1 MLMTFSISV
10 RFLYPLGDVF
20 IMNNEKKKEAK
31 EVDYGLGYEF
41 ETTEEIPVPTL
52 IVDQI
57 IGQDRGVET
66 IKNAAKQR
74 RNVLLIGSPGNGKS
88 MLGQAMAEL
97 LPREELEDILVYP
110 NPDDPNT
117 PKIRTLKA
125 GEGRKIVEEYK
136 ARAKKEDS
144 SKNMLLIFISM
155 AIILYGFLYGQVLMA
170 VFVAVITIFLGSQI
184 LRSKSQ
190 TLVPKLLMD
199 NGEKDKAPFVDATGA
214 HAGALLGDV
223 RHDPFQ
229 SGGLGTPPHER
240 VEAGMVH
247 RAHKGVL
254 FIDEISTFKIN
265 MQQAMLTA
273 IQNKRYPIT
282 GQSEMSSGAMVRTE
296 AVPCDFIL
304 VAAGNLETLKGMHPA
319 LRSRIRGYGYEVYM
333 NDTMPDTVENR
344 RKLVRVVAQEV
355 IKDGKIPHFTKDAVE
370 EIINEARRRAERKNS
385 LTLIIRDLGGMI
397 RSAGDI
403 AVKEKVKLV
412 TVEHVKKA
420 RKLSRSLEHQIA
432 DDYIERR
439 KEYRVFKTS
448 GTNIGRVNGLAVLGG
463 KSGIILPIEAEVV
476 PAGSKSEGKI
486 VATGKLGEIARESIL
501 NVSAL
506 IKKYTGKEISDF
518 DVHIQFLQA
527 YEGVE
532 GDSASV
538 SVAAA
543 VISAIKGLPI
553 RQDLAMTGSL
563 SVRGEV
569 LPVGGITAK
578 VEAAI
583 GAGMKEVVLPEAN
596 KEDVYL
602 QEKDKRKIKISTV
615 STIDE
620 LFDHV
625 FIKVK

>member
-1 MLMTFSISV
+1 
-10 RFLYPLGDVF
+10 
-20 IMNNEKKKEAK
+20 MNNEKKKEAK

-463 KSGIILPIEAEVV
+463 
-476 PAGSKSEGKI
+476 
-486 VATGKLGEIARESIL
+486 
-501 NVSAL
+501 
-506 IKKYTGKEISDF
+506 
-518 DVHIQFLQA
+518 
-527 YEGVE
+527 
-532 GDSASV
+532 
-538 SVAAA
+538 
-543 VISAIKGLPI
+543 
-553 RQDLAMTGSL
+553 
-563 SVRGEV
+563 
-569 LPVGGITAK
+569 
-578 VEAAI
+578 
-583 GAGMKEVVLPEAN
+583 
-596 KEDVYL
+596 
-602 QEKDKRKIKISTV
+602 
-615 STIDE
+615 
-620 LFDHV
+620 
-625 FIKVK
+625 

>member
-1 MLMTFSISV
+1 
-10 RFLYPLGDVF
+10 
-20 IMNNEKKKEAK
+20 MNNEKKKEAK

-370 EIINEARRRAERKNS
+370 EII
-385 LTLIIRDLGGMI
+385 
-397 RSAGDI
+397 SAGDI

-476 PAGSKSEGKI
+476 PAGSKNEGKI